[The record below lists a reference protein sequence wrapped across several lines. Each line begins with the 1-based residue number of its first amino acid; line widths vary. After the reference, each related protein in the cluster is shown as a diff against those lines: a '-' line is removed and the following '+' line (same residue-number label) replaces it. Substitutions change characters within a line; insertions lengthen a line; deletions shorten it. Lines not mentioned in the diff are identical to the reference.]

1 MPADER
7 NLSLALNALRVV
19 AMPLAQQ
26 LVRPNTS
33 SSRPGTA
40 SSLSSLP
47 TMSSMGS
54 SLNGAQLAALVSRR
68 GQLRS
73 QMARV
78 DRQMS
83 QLPPSRGGSSAP
95 PTAPPQSAGPHV
107 AQQPQP
113 VGRAPH
119 PCGDTLARLHSQQRA
134 ATASGTTGRAAA
146 SQAPHQRLP
155 GALQPGRY
163 AFWPKGLA
171 ASRAPPESRREQ
183 PRARTA
189 SSGMRGVRPV
199 GAEALQGFAP
209 SRALAPFDGSFSK
222 NFPTAAAAAA
232 VGSTFPTQRSFA
244 DARRTLTPITIG
256 L

>member
-1 MPADER
+1 MPF
-7 NLSLALNALRVV
+7 
-19 AMPLAQQ
+19 AQQ
-26 LVRPNTS
+26 LARPCTS
-33 SSRPGTA
+33 NSRPGTA

-68 GQLRS
+68 GQLRA

-95 PTAPPQSAGPHV
+95 PTAPPQAAPSTAP
-107 AQQPQP
+107 QPQP
-113 VGRAPH
+113 VRCALH
-119 PCGDTLARLHSQQRA
+119 PVGDTLAQLHAQQRA
-134 ATASGTTGRAAA
+134 AVAGGTTGRPGA
-146 SQAPHQRLP
+146 SQPPHQRLP

-163 AFWPKGLA
+163 AFWPKGLE
-171 ASRAPPESRREQ
+171 ASRAPAALRREQ

-189 SSGMRGVRPV
+189 SSGMRGARPA
-199 GAEALQGFAP
+199 GAPPLQRFMPAHEP
-209 SRALAPFDGSFSK
+209 LGSCKSL
-222 NFPTAAAAAA
+222 PAAS
-232 VGSTFPTQRSFA
+232 GSTFPTQRSFA

>member
-1 MPADER
+1 MPF
-7 NLSLALNALRVV
+7 
-19 AMPLAQQ
+19 AQQ

-95 PTAPPQSAGPHV
+95 PTAPPQSAPHM

-113 VGRAPH
+113 VGRALH

-134 ATASGTTGRAAA
+134 ATASGATGRAAA
-146 SQAPHQRLP
+146 SQPPHQRLP

-209 SRALAPFDGSFSK
+209 SRALGPFDGSFSK

-232 VGSTFPTQRSFA
+232 AGSSTFPTQRSFA

>member
-1 MPADER
+1 
-7 NLSLALNALRVV
+7 
-19 AMPLAQQ
+19 
-26 LVRPNTS
+26 
-33 SSRPGTA
+33 
-40 SSLSSLP
+40 
-47 TMSSMGS
+47 MGS

-95 PTAPPQSAGPHV
+95 PTAPPQSAPHM
-107 AQQPQP
+107 APQPQT
-113 VGRAPH
+113 VGRALQPV
-119 PCGDTLARLHSQQRA
+119 GDTLARLHSQQRA
-134 ATASGTTGRAAA
+134 ATASVTTGRAAA
-146 SQAPHQRLP
+146 SQHPHQRLP

-189 SSGMRGVRPV
+189 SSGMRGVRPA
-199 GAEALQGFAP
+199 GALPLQGFMPAHAP
-209 SRALAPFDGSFSK
+209 LGSCK

-232 VGSTFPTQRSFA
+232 AGSTFPTQRSFA